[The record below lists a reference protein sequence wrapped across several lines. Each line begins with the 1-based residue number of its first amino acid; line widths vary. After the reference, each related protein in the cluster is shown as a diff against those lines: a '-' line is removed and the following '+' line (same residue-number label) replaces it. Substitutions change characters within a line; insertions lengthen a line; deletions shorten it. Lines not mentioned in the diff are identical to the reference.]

1 VNAPTVCPSPHIV
14 APRVP
19 AGGGPRARA
28 AGRLPV
34 PGRGRRPGLGEP
46 GGQLE
51 PAPGGRPSPG
61 QHQPLPGDPRA
72 GRRRRGPLGSAPL
85 APGRG
90 PGAPDP
96 RAARRRRSWGLL
108 RGRGGR
114 RGSRR
119 GGAALRGPRARAGR
133 GAARRGRGGGAAAP
147 ARAAGVE
154 PGRGV
159 SHRGLPRLEP
169 PRALRRRVAGA
180 GGEHVQPRARRH
192 VLPASGRA
200 VRVPGGGGRS
210 RWPAVRGGGSS
221 SPGAAAARHRPGPPR
236 GGVRSGRRR
245 GGGTLRL
252 PARILGGADRLVRGR
267 RAHRPVPHCRLR
279 RRLHACGRWR
289 PPAHAP
295 VTCVEAPACEAVM
308 TGFLRGS
315 GYTFTAAAVTALGAG
330 AEATAGFD
338 VPSLLA
344 AAPPGPARVGDVL
357 SEAQRAFCERMR
369 QRWGNPSNQCLGLCL
384 NRGSLFEDSVAV
396 LGAPGAAEEYLQAHQ
411 MLQVQF
417 EGEAGVDEG
426 GLLREWLCI
435 ACQEGCRPDRG
446 VFERL
451 QAGHVWPSAVGW
463 GVAQE
468 EAKLV
473 LRLLGRLVGIALA
486 SGHSIGFAVHPIFWQ
501 WAFPAAPD
509 EEVDYFLALR
519 HFDRE
524 QFVHRARLVCT
535 RGQMAAALGAD
546 GEEEL
551 EVLLPGWRPLD
562 GDEVA
567 ELELTWDYHDT
578 VCGTPLST
586 PLLPE
591 GGAAAAVTKDR
602 AAEYLR
608 LWSRQRIVGCVEGAL
623 ATLRDGILEVVPGE
637 ALRRLTPAELGQL
650 AAGVVDWRPEELLR
664 HLQVVAVCDAAG
676 GDNGGEVSR
685 MVRQLGEVL
694 GAFSG
699 HQREAFLRYVTGSP
713 CLPAG
718 GAAALRPRPTLQ
730 VIRTWSTETL
740 PVAHTC
746 ANMLDMPLYPDADT
760 LRSRLL
766 TALHFGT
773 DGFGL
778 A

>member
-1 VNAPTVCPSPHIV
+1 VPAEALPAGAEAAEPRHQLVRLEWSPAEASATAGYRVWSRLAHSGAEWQVLVENTCSPEPAVTCSLPRGEQFEFRVAAV
-14 APRVP
+14 AP
-19 AGGGPRARA
+19 
-28 AGRLPV
+28 
-34 PGRGRRPGLGEP
+34 
-46 GGQLE
+46 
-51 PAPGGRPSPG
+51 
-61 QHQPLPGDPRA
+61 D
-72 GRRRRGPLGSAPL
+72 
-85 APGRG
+85 
-90 PGAPDP
+90 
-96 RAARRRRSWGLL
+96 GLL
-108 RGRGGR
+108 CE
-114 RGSRR
+114 
-119 GGAALRGPRARAGR
+119 AEA
-133 GAARRGRGGGAAAP
+133 AAAP
-147 ARAAGVE
+147 AQRLPDIVQGLRVEECAADGAGAE
-154 PGRGV
+154 GPSV
-159 SHRGLPRLEP
+159 S
-169 PRALRRRVAGA
+169 LRVSWAAPIAWSEDDGPIVQYRIAVFGGGSTHVGA
-180 GGEHVQPRARRH
+180 GGRQPMH
-192 VLPASGRA
+192 Q
-200 VRVPGGGGRS
+200 
-210 RWPAVRGGGSS
+210 
-221 SPGAAAARHRPGPPR
+221 
-236 GGVRSGRRR
+236 
-245 GGGTLRL
+245 
-252 PARILGGADRLVRGR
+252 
-267 RAHRPVPHCRLR
+267 
-279 RRLHACGRWR
+279 
-289 PPAHAP
+289 
-295 VTCVEAPACEAVM
+295 TCVEAPACEAVM

-676 GDNGGEVSR
+676 SDNGGEVSR